1 MESNILRALEATA
14 SDPSSVSKFFG
25 NRVGSFDSRYQ
36 TLQLFIHSLYP
47 MTQKAYELIHSQVDN
62 LVYVYFFDQMDAQ
75 NWDYLSQKIAETQ
88 KLLTTLAS
96 TKL

>member
-1 MESNILRALEATA
+1 
-14 SDPSSVSKFFG
+14 
-25 NRVGSFDSRYQ
+25 
-36 TLQLFIHSLYP
+36 